1 MTCPLLSGYQK
12 KLKWMIDIEMKWIR
26 LYSFKIDNKCFQ
38 SPSLGQ
44 MLPFCRFDC
53 PFVAYGTVEVTI
65 ERIEGFI
72 HFLFRKEQK
81 LNYIKRL

>member
-1 MTCPLLSGYQK
+1 MLSGYQQ

-26 LYSFKIDNKCFQ
+26 LYSFKIYNKSFQ

-53 PFVAYGTVEVTI
+53 PFVAFGTVEVTI
-65 ERIEGFI
+65 ERIQLWALYIF
-72 HFLFRKEQK
+72 FLERNKSWTILK
-81 LNYIKRL
+81 DCNW

>member
-26 LYSFKIDNKCFQ
+26 LYSFKIYNKCFQ

-44 MLPFCRFDC
+44 MLPFCWFDC

-65 ERIEGFI
+65 NRENTTLGFI
-72 HFLFRKEQK
+72 HFLFRKE
-81 LNYIKRL
+81 

>member
-26 LYSFKIDNKCFQ
+26 LYSFKIYNKCFQ
-38 SPSLGQ
+38 SLSLGQ

-53 PFVAYGTVEVTI
+53 PFVAYGTVI
-65 ERIEGFI
+65 ERIQLWALYIF
-72 HFLFRKEQK
+72 FLERNKS
-81 LNYIKRL
+81 

>member
-1 MTCPLLSGYQK
+1 MTYPLLSGYQK
-12 KLKWMIDIEMKWIR
+12 NLKWMIDIEMKWIR
-26 LYSFKIDNKCFQ
+26 LYSFKIYNKCFQ

-65 ERIEGFI
+65 NRENTTLGFI
-72 HFLFRKEQK
+72 HFLFRKE
-81 LNYIKRL
+81 

>member
-26 LYSFKIDNKCFQ
+26 LYSFKIYNKCFQ

-44 MLPFCRFDC
+44 MLPFCWFDC
-53 PFVAYGTVEVTI
+53 PFVAYGTVDVTI
-65 ERIEGFI
+65 NRENTTLGFI
-72 HFLFRKEQK
+72 HFLFRKE
-81 LNYIKRL
+81 